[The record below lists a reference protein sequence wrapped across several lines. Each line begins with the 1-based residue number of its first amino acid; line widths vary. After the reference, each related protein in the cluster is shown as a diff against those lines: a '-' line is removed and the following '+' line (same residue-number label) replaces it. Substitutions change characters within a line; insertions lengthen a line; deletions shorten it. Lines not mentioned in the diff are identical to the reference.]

1 MAVASAELV
10 AQEFVDAL
18 AAQDWQRVEA
28 CFASDARLLAAVPN
42 DENPLRDRVGAA
54 DATSQLAAWFG
65 DGDPLELESST
76 VEQIGGK
83 VHVAYRL
90 RSFEDGAWQ
99 VVEQHGFCQIGDEG
113 IERLHLTCSG
123 FHPLDAP
130 ERSGSPGRNP

>member
-28 CFASDARLLAAVPN
+28 CFAPDARLLAAVPN
-42 DENPLRDRVGAA
+42 DGNPLRDRVGPA

-65 DGDPLELESST
+65 DGDPLELEAST
-76 VEQIGGK
+76 VEQTIGGK
-83 VHVAYRL
+83 VHVAYRF

-99 VVEQHGFCQIGDEG
+99 VVEQQGFCQIGDEG
-113 IERLHLTCSG
+113 IERLHLSCSG
-123 FHPLDAP
+123 VHPLDTP
-130 ERSGSPGRNP
+130 